1 MNWHEEPELAER
13 KPVHLLHRLPDRIGM
28 LLGRMRRFERAGWD
42 INGLALICS
51 DAQHWAK
58 ACQQEGLEP
67 TASAL
72 LELSQRLRQSLAEES
87 LPDGD
92 TGAEWLALTERTLAE
107 LPEPPADAPT
117 LQSVPAHLPSL
128 REAMLQMS
136 VEDMLSEAT
145 LAEPDIATAP
155 DTELPAEQSDPWG
168 EQVQHFGQSPSVAPA
183 PVPAPTPSPAPA
195 KPVIAAPVVPATA
208 TRAATTPARSGSTD
222 AVPLSVPA
230 NFRLYHLTAHGPL
243 SVELDQRLEAQ
254 GLEIE
259 LLEDVEEL
267 KELLSALPADLILI
281 DADFS
286 SHLEGLGESV
296 HLARQRFGKRRLLV
310 VAIST
315 ADDINLRLSARR
327 AGVDALVVAPQNA
340 SDILKRLQALLDP
353 ERQDSY
359 RILIV
364 EDDRSQALFAEGIL
378 RNAGM
383 ESMVVLDALGVMPA
397 LDQFHPDM
405 ILMDLNMPGAN
416 GIELTALIREREE
429 FAHTPIVFLSGES
442 SEDLQFDAI
451 DAGDYIALRSE
462 KEIDDFLKQIHQEV
476 SAELDG

>member
-1 MNWHEEPELAER
+1 MNLYEEPELAER

-51 DAQHWAK
+51 DAQHWAS
-58 ACQQEGLEP
+58 ACQQEGLGP

-72 LELSQRLRQSLAEES
+72 LELSQRLGQSLAEEN
-87 LPDGD
+87 LPDAD
-92 TGAEWLALTERTLAE
+92 TGAEWLSLTERTLAE
-107 LPEPPADAPT
+107 LPAPPTDAPM
-117 LQSVPAHLPSL
+117 LQPVPVHLPSL

-136 VEDMLSEAT
+136 VEDMMADAA
-145 LAEPDIATAP
+145 LAESDMAIAPDI
-155 DTELPAEQSDPWG
+155 ELPAEQNDPWG
-168 EQVQHFGQSPSVAPA
+168 EQVQHFGSPPSVE

-195 KPVIAAPVVPATA
+195 KPVVAAPAAPPPETRVV
-208 TRAATTPARSGSTD
+208 TTPARSGSAD

-310 VAIST
+310 VAISKQGL
-315 ADDINLRLSARR
+315 AA
-327 AGVDALVVAPQNA
+327 VVFNNQ
-340 SDILKRLQALLDP
+340 DP
-353 ERQDSY
+353 
-359 RILIV
+359 V
-364 EDDRSQALFAEGIL
+364 
-378 RNAGM
+378 
-383 ESMVVLDALGVMPA
+383 
-397 LDQFHPDM
+397 
-405 ILMDLNMPGAN
+405 
-416 GIELTALIREREE
+416 
-429 FAHTPIVFLSGES
+429 
-442 SEDLQFDAI
+442 
-451 DAGDYIALRSE
+451 
-462 KEIDDFLKQIHQEV
+462 
-476 SAELDG
+476 